1 MGSAQS
7 VASAGSV
14 GGSNVGLHQRQAT
27 QDLSHQSSQRQ
38 TPTISQQSPLH
49 SLSQQQ
55 WQQALA
61 AAAALQ
67 SNGVTPSLA
76 QNLLLS
82 GLSSSGLGEQAYS
95 AMQQFAFQQYVQA
108 QAQAQAKLSA
118 AQQAALAQSLSAYS
132 DPGHQALLM
141 ALSTGKV
148 QQLQQ
153 TRGFES
159 GTPSHPQQLVIP
171 AAATTSATTG
181 STTSNEPTVSSAPVP
196 SPALTSMKPPPPQST
211 QGDVRALSSSATTP
225 NQRKAHQS
233 IAPMPV
239 NQVHSDSDTLGN
251 LSSDD
256 RKQQKRAAN
265 RKSAQ
270 LSRKRKKQFIEELKD
285 ENDELRRKEQ
295 ILRSIPDLVV
305 VFDSSG
311 KLSFVSQSVSL
322 FLDIPAEKLEGT
334 SFWDRMCNDSVRLL
348 KAAFMDSLAARKP
361 DSETAPLGSGVWEL
375 RLVDKESK
383 YLVVTLNGVVHFTG
397 DAPEC
402 ICCIRP
408 RDQKPIQELPKER
421 KNKSHKPHGRLV
433 SSSDG
438 SRTSDGSTVSDDQH
452 PRIRVN
458 PSQSVISNDILTE
471 DISAD
476 NSAEDDSSPQGDSL
490 IRMKV
495 RRTVKMKDEHVANGR
510 SIRISDGDG
519 GESGGEVSESS
530 ASDDGIASS

>member
-7 VASAGSV
+7 VASAGSA
-14 GGSNVGLHQRQAT
+14 GGPNIGLHQRQAA
-27 QDLSHQSSQRQ
+27 QELSHQSSQRQ
-38 TPTISQQSPLH
+38 TPITSQQSPLH

-82 GLSSSGLGEQAYS
+82 GLSSSGLGDQAYS

-108 QAQAQAKLSA
+108 QAKLSA
-118 AQQAALAQSLSAYS
+118 AQQAALAQSLTAYN

-141 ALSTGKV
+141 ALSSGKA

-153 TRGFES
+153 TRGYES
-159 GTPSHPQQLVIP
+159 GTPSHPQQQVIP
-171 AAATTSATTG
+171 AAGTTSTTG
-181 STTSNEPTVSSAPVP
+181 GSSNETTVTSAPVA
-196 SPALTSMKPPPPQST
+196 SPAVTSMKPPPPHSQST
-211 QGDVRALSSSATTP
+211 HGQDPRAATVAS
-225 NQRKAHQS
+225 QRKAHQS

-270 LSRKRKKQFIEELKD
+270 LSRKRKKQFIEELKE

-295 ILRSIPDLVV
+295 ILRSIPDLIV

-311 KLSFVSQSVSL
+311 KLSFVSQSVSH

-375 RLVDKESK
+375 RLLDKEAK

-421 KNKSHKPHGRLV
+421 KNKSHKTHGRLV

-458 PSQSVISNDILTE
+458 PSQSVISSDILTE
-471 DISAD
+471 DISAE
-476 NSAEDDSSPQGDSL
+476 NSAEDDSSPQEDSL
-490 IRMKV
+490 LRMKV
-495 RRTVKMKDEHVANGR
+495 RRAANDAPVVDGR
-510 SIRISDGDG
+510 SIRISDGD
-519 GESGGEVSESS
+519 EVSESS